1 MTTQPWSVYER
12 RLTDRETLKVAIE
25 LADQYGDNLQDLKP
39 LLLKEG
45 GATVM
50 EVVNFLAPDTVYSF
64 DARGE
69 LIAFLVDAAGWNHH
83 PPPPDVVLPPSSKLW
98 PTFDGTG
105 YALVVDPRD
114 GPCTIIW
121 IDGEKMHATGDRV
134 DGFIV
139 GDKLFYP
146 GQEQSDEGDY
156 ITEDDQPDPE
166 APWSDVSTGR
176 RALVDIP
183 GSPLTVLMSME

>member
-83 PPPPDVVLPPSSKLW
+83 PPPPDVVLPPSSKLL
-98 PTFDGTG
+98 TDSATSIR
-105 YALVVDPRD
+105 LVVSHVGSATYASAHPRHGFGHGCGSLGAIRARMRLGI
-114 GPCTIIW
+114 GPT
-121 IDGEKMHATGDRV
+121 
-134 DGFIV
+134 
-139 GDKLFYP
+139 Y
-146 GQEQSDEGDY
+146 
-156 ITEDDQPDPE
+156 
-166 APWSDVSTGR
+166 
-176 RALVDIP
+176 
-183 GSPLTVLMSME
+183 SPVVLSNTDHT

>member
-83 PPPPDVVLPPSSKLW
+83 PPPPDGDVAEQARRDDRLTRNAGGRDDRPP
-98 PTFDGTG
+98 
-105 YALVVDPRD
+105 
-114 GPCTIIW
+114 
-121 IDGEKMHATGDRV
+121 
-134 DGFIV
+134 
-139 GDKLFYP
+139 
-146 GQEQSDEGDY
+146 
-156 ITEDDQPDPE
+156 
-166 APWSDVSTGR
+166 R
-176 RALVDIP
+176 REM
-183 GSPLTVLMSME
+183 TR